1 MLGKR
6 QKSWLKPHKRYYEK
20 KSFTTEA
27 PPSHLRVES
36 EGSSSEESEGEE
48 VNLMMRSLMKHKSEE
63 KKENKRLKLEHQA
76 SSNFYQSQVLSQ
88 RKALIELLTPHPSSW
103 TLSNFL
109 PPLYHSL
116 ASHPVH
122 FPAGLEPVRSLLQG
136 IYCTTTFSDSLNSLL
151 YLRSQ
156 GHIITVMPLNQI
168 DLHEPKTELSI
179 D

>member
-1 MLGKR
+1 
-6 QKSWLKPHKRYYEK
+6 
-20 KSFTTEA
+20 
-27 PPSHLRVES
+27 
-36 EGSSSEESEGEE
+36 
-48 VNLMMRSLMKHKSEE
+48 MMRSLMKHKSEE

-103 TLSNFL
+103 TLPNYL
-109 PPLYHSL
+109 PPFYHSL

-122 FPAGLEPVRSLLQG
+122 FPAGLEPAMRLIQG
-136 IYCTTTFSDSLNSLL
+136 IYCTTIFSAPLNSLL

-156 GHIITVMPLNQI
+156 GHIITVMPLHQI